1 MNIDGFA
8 SDFGLA
14 RRPSKLGSS
23 MRIDEY
29 EGLDGLD
36 LAALL
41 ARKEVQPAELMDCAL
56 QLAEQRGKP
65 LNALTYVQ
73 PETGKALAAEWRQR
87 GIFRGIPFLLKDS
100 GLPSRRFPSSLGSR
114 LFDDVSYTFDA
125 TLAERFEAAG
135 LVPFARTTVSELCM
149 GPSTDVYKRQDF
161 GRIGRARHGA
171 RGTRKIAAPVRRV
184 AGRVG
189 RMGQD
194 VGRPDDGAQR
204 GGECIDLIRHNATV
218 RGGGRKARG
227 SRDACLL
234 G

>member
-1 MNIDGFA
+1 
-8 SDFGLA
+8 
-14 RRPSKLGSS
+14 

-56 QLAEQRGKP
+56 QLAERRGKP

-100 GLPSRRFPSSLGSR
+100 GLPSRRFPSSLGSH
-114 LFDDVSYTFDA
+114 LFDDVSYPFDA
-125 TLAERFEAAG
+125 TLAERFEASG

-149 GPSTDVYKRQDF
+149 GPSTDARRN
-161 GRIGRARHGA
+161 GGATLTPRALDRS
-171 RGTRKIAAPVRRV
+171 
-184 AGRVG
+184 
-189 RMGQD
+189 
-194 VGRPDDGAQR
+194 
-204 GGECIDLIRHNATV
+204 
-218 RGGGRKARG
+218 GGGSSGGAAAAVAAAIVPVAHG
-227 SRDACLL
+227 
-234 G
+234 

>member
-100 GLPSRRFPSSLGSR
+100 GLPSRRFPSSLGSH

-125 TLAERFEAAG
+125 TLAERF
-135 LVPFARTTVSELCM
+135 
-149 GPSTDVYKRQDF
+149 
-161 GRIGRARHGA
+161 
-171 RGTRKIAAPVRRV
+171 
-184 AGRVG
+184 
-189 RMGQD
+189 
-194 VGRPDDGAQR
+194 
-204 GGECIDLIRHNATV
+204 
-218 RGGGRKARG
+218 
-227 SRDACLL
+227 
-234 G
+234 